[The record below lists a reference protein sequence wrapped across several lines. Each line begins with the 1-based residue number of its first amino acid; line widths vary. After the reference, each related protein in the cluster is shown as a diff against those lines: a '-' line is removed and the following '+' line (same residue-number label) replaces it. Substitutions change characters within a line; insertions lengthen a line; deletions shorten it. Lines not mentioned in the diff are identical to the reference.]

1 MTNQGNAKTPLIV
14 IAVFG
19 LFITLYIGSII
30 PFIGTSLLILA
41 FFIGRAIA
49 NGLQNDQ
56 RKIVGG
62 ISLLIGIVLIIY
74 GLNSAYSADSQ
85 AIIYSADQAIIRTGK
100 KPVGAI
106 AAIAFGVL
114 IAATGLVII
123 ASEPTKQITSE
134 TPATRKCPFCAET
147 IQSEAKLC
155 KHCGKTLEASA

>member
-1 MTNQGNAKTPLIV
+1 MTNLGNAKIPLIV
-14 IAVFG
+14 ITVFG

-30 PFIGTSLLILA
+30 PFTVAGLLIMA

-62 ISLLIGIVLIIY
+62 ISLLIGIGLIIY

-85 AIIYSADQAIIRTGK
+85 ARSRAGK
-100 KPVGAI
+100 EPVGSI

-114 IAATGLVII
+114 VAAGGLVII
-123 ASEPTKQITSE
+123 ASEPSKQITSE